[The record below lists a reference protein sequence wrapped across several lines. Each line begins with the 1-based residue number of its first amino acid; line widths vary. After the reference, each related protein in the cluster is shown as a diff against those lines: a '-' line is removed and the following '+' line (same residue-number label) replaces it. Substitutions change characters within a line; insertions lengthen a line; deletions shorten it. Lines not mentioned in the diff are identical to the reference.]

1 MKGIR
6 GLIISLNREARIIF
20 KAGLN
25 CDGYFDA
32 DQLCNQIDNAIDI
45 FEGITKNHAQGLF
58 IFDNAPSHQKRADD
72 ALSARKSLRVFYALI
87 LLIVR
92 LISLNRS

>member
-1 MKGIR
+1 LKGIR
-6 GLIISLNREARIIF
+6 RLIISLNREARIIF

-32 DQLCNQIDNAIDI
+32 DQLCNQIDNAINI

-72 ALSARKSLRVFYALI
+72 ALSARKMPKSI
-87 LLIVR
+87 LC
-92 LISLNRS
+92 LNFAYC

>member
-1 MKGIR
+1 LKGTR
-6 GLIISLNREARIIF
+6 RLIISLNREARIIF
-20 KAGLN
+20 KPGLN

-32 DQLCNQIDNAIDI
+32 DKLCNHLDNAIDI

-58 IFDNAPSHQKRADD
+58 IFDNAPSHRSELIMPCLPEKC
-72 ALSARKSLRVFYALI
+72 LRVFYALI

-92 LISLNRS
+92 